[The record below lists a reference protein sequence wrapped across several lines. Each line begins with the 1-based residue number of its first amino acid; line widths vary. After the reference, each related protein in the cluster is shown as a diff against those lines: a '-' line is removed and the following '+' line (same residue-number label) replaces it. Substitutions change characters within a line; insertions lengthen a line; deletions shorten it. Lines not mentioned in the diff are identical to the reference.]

1 MHNGPNGS
9 VLLRHT
15 TEALPTH
22 LIVVNLDPRLHDAI
36 EEMAAFL
43 PAFGV
48 TILHVHD
55 GEDAT
60 VRISEINEAQMIR
73 MMPDLSSIDLG
84 DPYPWARAT
93 YRFHR
98 PALTHALRTAFKSWA
113 DDRKQDRTVLLFA
126 GAPRTPVEAALLGE
140 LPLDAQALFYRRC
153 GALPLVLR
161 FLIAPRRP
169 PELEADL
176 PLAHLLADLEQTYFT
191 LPDYPEPFEP
201 HADID
206 RPSASPFDTTVW
218 IDGEDGTELVHL
230 LRALL
235 KMHGEENERLSAN
248 FPAERAA
255 GRATKASPLDE
266 ALAAD
271 AHIRSIDWLAFCA
284 PHFAPR
290 LWSSGVPA
298 LAAVLD
304 MDHEPRRKRD
314 PYATIGRYERERNWD
329 ANLLVQTYLSQLDHP
344 RPAYEDLMRSDFPYR
359 LTDEDRP
366 SKLEMARHLSD
377 LGEFER
383 AAAIGEELLEDDPH
397 HRLLNRML
405 GADLYISGHRERGS
419 EVLRHCIALTEIDPT
434 LAEAERADEIAT
446 LYHLMRDEVAA
457 ISGYERALEA
467 DPLNSHAYEGLILIH
482 RARGE
487 TGLADH
493 WLQVAQRRELD
504 LPLVTGDDRIEGSF
518 EDEPTTEAKARG
530 TGELAKSRERRS
542 KWWNFLKR

>member
-15 TEALPTH
+15 SEALPTH

-60 VRISEINEAQMIR
+60 VRITEINEAQMIR

-98 PALTHALRTAFKSWA
+98 PALMHALRTAFKSWA
-113 DDRKQDRTVLLFA
+113 DDRKQDRTVILFA

-161 FLIAPRRP
+161 FLVAPRRP
-169 PELEADL
+169 PELETDL

-191 LPDYPEPFEP
+191 LPDYPEPFEH
-201 HADID
+201 HADIE

-218 IDGEDGTELVHL
+218 VDGEDGTEFVHL

-235 KMHGEENERLSAN
+235 RLHGEENGRLSSN
-248 FPAERAA
+248 FPE
-255 GRATKASPLDE
+255 GRTVGRTAVASPLD
-266 ALAAD
+266 ATLSAD
-271 AHIRSIDWLAFCA
+271 AHIRSIDWLALCA

-290 LWSSGVPA
+290 LWTAGVPA

-304 MDHEPRRKRD
+304 MEHEQRRKRD

-329 ANLLVQTYLSQLDHP
+329 ANLLVQAYLSQLDHP
-344 RPAYEDLMRSDFPYR
+344 GPPCEDLMRSDFPFR

-405 GADLYISGHRERGS
+405 GADLYIAGHRERGS
-419 EVLRHCIALTEIDPT
+419 EILRHCIALTEIDPS
-434 LAEAERADEIAT
+434 LEEAERADEIAT

-457 ISGYERALEA
+457 ISGYERAIEA
-467 DPLNSHAYEGLILIH
+467 DPRNAHAYEGLILIH
-482 RARGE
+482 RGRGE

-504 LPLVTGDDRIEGSF
+504 LPLVADEDRLEEAFEAESSSPESASPGDD
-518 EDEPTTEAKARG
+518 AK
-530 TGELAKSRERRS
+530 TRERRS
-542 KWWNFLKR
+542 RWWNFLKR

>member
-15 TEALPTH
+15 SEALPTH

-55 GEDAT
+55 GEEASI
-60 VRISEINEAQMIR
+60 RISEINEAQMIR
-73 MMPDLSSIDLG
+73 MMPDLTSIDLG

-98 PALTHALRTAFKSWA
+98 PALMHGLRTAFKSWA
-113 DDRKQDRTVLLFA
+113 DERKQDRTVLLFL
-126 GAPRTPVEAALLGE
+126 GSPRTPTEAALLGE

-161 FLIAPRRP
+161 FLVAPRRP
-169 PELEADL
+169 PELETDL
-176 PLAHLLADLEQTYFT
+176 PLAHLLSDLEQTYFT
-191 LPDYPEPFEP
+191 LPDYPEPFE
-201 HADID
+201 HHSDIE

-218 IDGEDGTELVHL
+218 VDGEDGNELVHL
-230 LRALL
+230 LRGLL
-235 KMHGEENERLSAN
+235 RLHGDENARLSNN
-248 FPAERAA
+248 FPVERGAD
-255 GRATKASPLDE
+255 RTTKASPLDE
-266 ALAAD
+266 SLSAD
-271 AHIRSIDWLAFCA
+271 GHIRSLDWLAFVA
-284 PHFAPR
+284 THFAPR
-290 LWSSGVPA
+290 LWTSGLPA

-304 MDHEPRRKRD
+304 MGHEARRKRD
-314 PYATIGRYERERNWD
+314 PFATIGRYERERNWD
-329 ANLLVQTYLSQLDHP
+329 ANLLVQAYLSQLDHP
-344 RPAYEDLMRSDFPYR
+344 GPPCEDLMRSDFPFR

-457 ISGYERALEA
+457 ISGYERAIEA
-467 DPLNSHAYEGLILIH
+467 DPRNAHAYEGLILIH
-482 RARGE
+482 RGRGE

-493 WLQVAQRRELD
+493 WLQVAQRRELE
-504 LPLVTGDDRIEGSF
+504 LPLVTDEDRLEEAF
-518 EDEPTTEAKARG
+518 EPAAATEVEAGGADSDAK
-530 TGELAKSRERRS
+530 TRERRS
-542 KWWNFLKR
+542 RWWNFLKR

>member
-1 MHNGPNGS
+1 MHNGSHGS

-15 TEALPTH
+15 PDALPTH
-22 LIVVNLDPRLHDAI
+22 LVVVNLDVRLHDAI

-60 VRISEINEAQMIR
+60 VRMTEINEAQMIR

-98 PALTHALRTAFKSWA
+98 PALLHAFRSAFKSWA
-113 DDRKQDRTVLLFA
+113 DERKQDRTVVLFA
-126 GAPRTPVEAALLGE
+126 GAPRTPLEAALLGE
-140 LPLDAQALFYRRC
+140 LPLDTEALFFRRT

-161 FLIAPRRP
+161 FVVAPRRP
-169 PELEADL
+169 PEVEADL
-176 PLAHLLADLEQTYFT
+176 PLAHLLADLEQTYFS
-191 LPDYPEPFEP
+191 LPDYP
-201 HADID
+201 
-206 RPSASPFDTTVW
+206 RPNEDHGDLGRPCASPFDTTVW
-218 IDGEDGTELVHL
+218 VDGADGTELVHL

-235 KMHGEENERLSAN
+235 RLHGEENGRLIDHL
-248 FPAERAA
+248 PAQREA
-255 GRATKASPLDE
+255 GRTAEAAPLEE

-271 AHIRSIDWLAFCA
+271 AERRSIDWLALCA

-290 LWSSGVPA
+290 LWTAGLPA

-314 PYATIGRYERERNWD
+314 PFATIGRYERERNWD

-344 RPAYEDLMRSDFPYR
+344 RPACEDLLRSDFPYR

-383 AAAIGEELLEDDPH
+383 AAAIGAELLEDDPH

-405 GADLYISGHRERGS
+405 GADLYIAGQRERGS
-419 EVLRHCIALTEIDPT
+419 EILRHCIALTEIDPT
-434 LAEAERADEIAT
+434 LEEAERADEIAT

-457 ISGYERALEA
+457 ISGYERAIEA
-467 DPLNSHAYEGLILIH
+467 DPLNAHAYEGLIMLH
-482 RARGE
+482 RGRGE
-487 TGLADH
+487 SSLAEH
-493 WLQVAQRRELD
+493 WLLSAQRRDLE
-504 LPLVTGDDRIEGSF
+504 LPLVTG
-518 EDEPTTEAKARG
+518 EDSLDAGLEPEAAAGAADAPGAEDTK
-530 TGELAKSRERRS
+530 TRERRS
-542 KWWNFLKR
+542 RWWNFLRK